1 MKCKLE
7 ANHVLELM
15 NLRSAGIPF
24 PYAVTQ
30 LSNLTELPFPFVGD
44 TISKQFRQHPRDDKY
59 SGQGGFVKR
68 FGMCKRITAPIFQS
82 SKLKVMGNPTV
93 WLSLFVI

>member
-68 FGMCKRITAPIFQS
+68 FGVCGTDISIVETKGYGKSHRLA
-82 SKLKVMGNPTV
+82 
-93 WLSLFVI
+93 LFVCYLTA